1 MKFRVSIL
9 VLLCCV
15 VLAGFAR
22 ASGDAKATPSSA
34 YLDYLPDGRVAP
46 PANYRDWAYVSSGID
61 MNYSDPAMAMDHHT
75 FDNVFVDRDALR
87 VFRETGTWP
96 DGTVFAREDRE
107 GQTKG
112 SINESGVYQSEPVDG
127 LELHVKDSIRF
138 KGGWAFF
145 AFGDNKPAP
154 PIPSGA
160 SCYACHGAHGA
171 VDTTFVQFYPTLIG
185 IARAK
190 KTLSASYV
198 HDESV
203 TADAARGTP
212 AP

>member
-1 MKFRVSIL
+1 MKFRVSIV

-15 VLAGFAR
+15 AFAGFAR
-22 ASGDAKATPSSA
+22 ASGDSKSTPSSA
-34 YLDYLPDGRVAP
+34 YLDYLADGTVALP
-46 PANYRDWAYVSSGID
+46 KNYRDWAYVSSGID
-61 MNYSDPAMAMDHHT
+61 MNYSDRSMAMDHHM
-75 FDNVFVDRDALR
+75 FDNVFVDPDALR
-87 VFRETGTWP
+87 AFRETGVWP

-112 SINESGVYQSEPVDG
+112 SINKAGVYQSEPVDG
-127 LELHVKDSIRF
+127 VELHVKDSVRF

-145 AFGDNKPAP
+145 AYGDDKPAA
-154 PIPSGA
+154 PIPPSA

-190 KTLSASYV
+190 KTFAASYV
-198 HDESV
+198 RDENV
-203 TADAARGTP
+203 NAGGTRALP
-212 AP
+212 AQ